1 MADIQIDAA
10 KAERKIAQIVRDEKG
25 LLPADANALAANIC
39 RRLASAMATPT
50 NQHLQGYRTISS
62 FPPHGSGFAAALE
75 KRLRTSTTVLPLS
88 FGNSFT
94 NAGGIFL
101 QQ

>member
-25 LLPADANALAANIC
+25 LLPADAKAL
-39 RRLASAMATPT
+39 SAMATPT